1 MLMQNEKLSNKNS
14 KQLTDCAKTLT
25 AALHNIK
32 EKDPELKRDLES
44 IKIDNAAEI
53 PTSDNKKC
61 FLVQV
66 SQDSTASLNRVHSE
80 VIKKL
85 ESKFSNPFV
94 LVPLRK
100 RINGNLY
107 RRFRGKKVPRT
118 ETLSHVYDT
127 LLQDVLYPAVI
138 VGKRVRFPKS
148 RGRVFKVQ
156 VDALDREHVEYKLNA
171 ITAAYKAL
179 TNRELV
185 IEFQ

>member
-1 MLMQNEKLSNKNS
+1 MLMQNEKLSNKNRT
-14 KQLTDCAKTLT
+14 QLTEVAKTLT

-44 IKIDNAAEI
+44 IKIENAAEI
-53 PTSDNKKC
+53 PTTDNKKC

-66 SQDSTASLNRVHSE
+66 SQESSASLNRVHSE

-94 LVPLRK
+94 LVPSRK
-100 RINGNLY
+100 RINGNLF

-118 ETLSHVYDT
+118 ETLSAVYDT
-127 LLQDVLYPAVI
+127 LLQDIVYPAVI

-148 RGRVFKVQ
+148 KGRVFKIQ
-156 VDALDREHVEYKLNA
+156 VDALDREHIEYKLNA
-171 ITAAYKAL
+171 IVAAYKAL

-185 IEFQ
+185 VEFQ